1 MIGELIVRAGKL
13 QLGHMARDAILTG
26 NGAVFGASMTGQTFA
41 VVKRIRFDD
50 FLMNV
55 VAGGATNAF
64 V

>member
-1 MIGELIVRAGKL
+1 MIGELIVRSGKL
-13 QLGHMARDAILTG
+13 QLGHMAGDAILIG

-50 FLMNV
+50 LLVNV
-55 VAGGATNAF
+55 VTGDATNAF